1 MKTVRDALG
10 TAVNESGRALHK
22 MRTDALDTV
31 KNEFGHA
38 KHENDTQYHRKQVW
52 ERKI

>member
-1 MKTVRDALG
+1 MKTVRDALD
-10 TAVNESGRALHK
+10 TAVNVSGRALHE

-31 KNEFGHA
+31 KNEFGRA
-38 KHENDTQYHRKQVW
+38 KHENDTRYRRKQVW